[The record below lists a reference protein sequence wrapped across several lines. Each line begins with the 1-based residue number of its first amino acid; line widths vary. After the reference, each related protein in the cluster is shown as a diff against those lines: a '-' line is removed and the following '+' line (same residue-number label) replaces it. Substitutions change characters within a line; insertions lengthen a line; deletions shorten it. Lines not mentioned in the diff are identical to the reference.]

1 MAKGRTP
8 ILIYFDRT
16 ALLIFPDIANQLAET
31 VNSESILNAVFLPAT
46 VTSES
51 LTDDTVIVVDV
62 LRATTTIISALANG
76 AAQVLPQPSIE
87 AAREAYAGMNGDALL
102 GGERQG
108 QIVDGFTNG
117 NSPVE
122 YTSEVAAGKT
132 LILATTNGTVAM
144 EHCRQAK
151 RVLIGAMVNLQAV
164 AEAVLHEPKVTVM
177 CSGTDRV
184 ITSEDIIFA
193 GAMIDRI
200 RSVRQ
205 SAGVEPGKST
215 DTAQIA
221 TNHWLRTKAE
231 VDNGKPLADFFRN
244 ARGGIN
250 LVRIGLDHDIVF
262 ASQIDSLPHVPK
274 LCKESWSIKL

>member
-1 MAKGRTP
+1 MK
-8 ILIYFDRT
+8 
-16 ALLIFPDIANQLAET
+16 
-31 VNSESILNAVFLPAT
+31 SESVLNAVFLPST
-46 VTSES
+46 VTPES
-51 LTDDTVIVVDV
+51 LADDTVIVVDV

-76 AAQVLPQPSIE
+76 ATQVLPQPSIE
-87 AAREAYAGMNGDALL
+87 AAREVFAGMNGDALL

-122 YTSEVAAGKT
+122 YTAEVASGKT

-151 RVLIGAMVNLQAV
+151 QILIGAMVNVQAV
-164 AEAVLHEPKVTVM
+164 ADAVLHEPNVTVM

-200 RSVRQ
+200 RSTREA
-205 SAGVEPGKST
+205 AGIEPGKPT

-221 TNHWLRTKAE
+221 THHWLQTKAE

-274 LCKESWSIKL
+274 LCQESWSIKL

>member
-1 MAKGRTP
+1 MK
-8 ILIYFDRT
+8 
-16 ALLIFPDIANQLAET
+16 
-31 VNSESILNAVFLPAT
+31 SESVLNAVFLPAT
-46 VTSES
+46 VTPES
-51 LTDDTVIVVDV
+51 LSDDTVIVVDV

-76 AAQVLPQPSIE
+76 ATQVLPQPSVE
-87 AAREAYAGMNGDALL
+87 AARGVFAEMNGNSLL

-122 YTSEVAAGKT
+122 YTSEVASGKT

-151 RVLIGAMVNLQAV
+151 QVLIGAMVNLQAV

-177 CSGTDRV
+177 CSGTDGV

-200 RSVRQ
+200 RETRET
-205 SAGVEPGKST
+205 AGIEPGQLT

-221 TNHWLRTKAE
+221 TNHWQQTQAA
-231 VDNGKPLADFFRN
+231 VTNGKPLADFFRN

-274 LCKESWSIKL
+274 LCITTWSITL

>member
-1 MAKGRTP
+1 MTTGLTRTIVP
-8 ILIYFDRT
+8 QMSSENSLES
-16 ALLIFPDIANQLAET
+16 ANI
-31 VNSESILNAVFLPAT
+31 VKSESVLNVVFLPAT
-46 VTSES
+46 VTPQS
-51 LTDDTVIVVDV
+51 LSDDTVIVVDV

-76 AAQVLPQPSIE
+76 ATQVLPQPSVD
-87 AAREAYAGMNGDALL
+87 AARRVFAGMDGTSLL
-102 GGERQG
+102 GGERKG
-108 QIVDGFTNG
+108 RIVDGFTNG

-122 YTSEVAAGKT
+122 YSTEVASGKT

-151 RVLIGAMVNLQAV
+151 QVLIGAMVNLQAV
-164 AEAVLHEPKVTVM
+164 AEAVLHEPSITIM
-177 CSGTDRV
+177 CSGTDGV

-200 RSVRQ
+200 RSIREA
-205 SAGVEPGKST
+205 AGIEPGKLT

-221 TNHWLRTKAE
+221 THHWRQVQFQIAS
-231 VDNGKPLADFFRN
+231 GKPLADFFRD

-274 LCKESWSIKL
+274 LCTESWSIRL

>member
-1 MAKGRTP
+1 
-8 ILIYFDRT
+8 
-16 ALLIFPDIANQLAET
+16 
-31 VNSESILNAVFLPAT
+31 
-46 VTSES
+46 
-51 LTDDTVIVVDV
+51 
-62 LRATTTIISALANG
+62 
-76 AAQVLPQPSIE
+76 
-87 AAREAYAGMNGDALL
+87 MNGNALL

-122 YTSEVAAGKT
+122 YTSEVASGKA

-144 EHCRQAK
+144 EHCRHAK
-151 RVLIGAMVNLQAV
+151 RILIGAMVNLQAV
-164 AEAVLHEPKVTVM
+164 AEAVLHDPKVTVM

-200 RSVRQ
+200 CSVRKA
-205 SAGVEPGKST
+205 AGVEPGKCT

-221 TNHWLRTKAE
+221 TSHWRQTSAE
-231 VDNGKPLADFFRN
+231 VDSGKPLADFFRT

-262 ASQIDSLPHVPK
+262 ASQIPHVPK
-274 LCKESWSIKL
+274 LCKESWSIRL

>member
-1 MAKGRTP
+1 
-8 ILIYFDRT
+8 
-16 ALLIFPDIANQLAET
+16 
-31 VNSESILNAVFLPAT
+31 VLNAVFLPAT
-46 VTSES
+46 VTPES
-51 LTDDTVIVVDV
+51 LADDTVIVVDV

-76 AAQVLPQPSIE
+76 ATQVLPQPSIE
-87 AAREAYAGMNGDALL
+87 AAREVYAGMNGDALL

-122 YTSEVAAGKT
+122 YTSDVAAGKT

-151 RVLIGAMVNLQAV
+151 QVLIGAMVNVQAV
-164 AEAVLHEPKVTVM
+164 AEAVLHEPNVTVM
-177 CSGTDRV
+177 CSGTDRI
-184 ITSEDIIFA
+184 ITSEDILFA
-193 GAMIDRI
+193 GAMIERI
-200 RSVRQ
+200 RSVRE
-205 SAGVEPGKST
+205 SAGIEPGKST

-221 TNHWLRTKAE
+221 MNHWRQVQTEISA
-231 VDNGKPLADFFRN
+231 DKPLADFFRT

-274 LCKESWSIKL
+274 LCKESWSIRL